1 MEGVS
6 QARRSCSSL
15 MPERARRSIV
25 CGRSFAR
32 NQTIHEWRSGKTP
45 RRVYMAVAVE
55 SPAPAQIVFR
65 HEQDGR
71 MMFYATTFM
80 EGVDFELAFTDAM
93 RLYGH
98 EFAEQLREAIG
109 WVLR

>member
-1 MEGVS
+1 
-6 QARRSCSSL
+6 
-15 MPERARRSIV
+15 MPD
-25 CGRSFAR
+25 FM
-32 NQTIHEWRSGKTP
+32 P
-45 RRVYMAVAVE
+45 VAVE

>member
-1 MEGVS
+1 
-6 QARRSCSSL
+6 
-15 MPERARRSIV
+15 
-25 CGRSFAR
+25 
-32 NQTIHEWRSGKTP
+32 
-45 RRVYMAVAVE
+45 
-55 SPAPAQIVFR
+55 
-65 HEQDGR
+65 

-93 RLYGH
+93 RLCGH